1 MKRRRFG
8 SPDRPVPANRRTG
21 GRTRTG
27 TPRVLALLA
36 ALTGALLVPVT
47 ATSASA
53 AGASHYVDCSAAS
66 NGSGSSAS
74 PWNSLTSVNGT
85 TFTAGDSILF
95 KAGTTCTGQLSPG
108 GSGASGSDITI
119 GAYGSGAKPVI
130 DAAGATGAVIHL
142 LNQQYWDI
150 GGLELIDNASS
161 PAYRSGVL
169 AENSSGGVL
178 HHIRVHDMYIHN
190 IAGYGGGWYSTNAGV
205 GVQTDHT
212 TPVSTWDDVVVENNT
227 FDHVD
232 RIAVAVTPDADG
244 QGTGLTTNT
253 VIRGNTMTYDGADDI
268 LVVKNDGAL
277 IDGNKAGYGGAKSTC
292 PPSGQYCNG
301 ASAGIWM
308 SGSNDTV
315 VQNNEVYCHVNGA
328 DGTGFDVD
336 WGNHDTT
343 FQYNYSHQNLGG
355 FLLVMPPFTI
365 ANEPTSTVPSD
376 GTVVRYNISEN
387 DGSNSGCPASG
398 TQTHGGGVLHF
409 VGGVPNQSGSASA
422 VPQFYNNTFS
432 VRDGLST
439 PILYSRSGS
448 SISGALSFQN
458 NAVFNYGSG
467 TYFTTTGS
475 STYSH
480 NLFYGNH
487 PSREPADT
495 AKVTSDPEFRN
506 PGNADTSSAY
516 TGRNAYQVHA
526 SSPVIRAG
534 AVISANGGLDAF
546 GNTVSA
552 TAAPN
557 IGAYNGTGGTLL
569 GNGGFETGSS
579 SSWTQ
584 ASGSAA
590 SATAANSRTGD
601 YALTTG
607 ASGSGVNQTLSG
619 LSPSTTYLL
628 TGWGKV
634 ATAGETLAIG
644 AKGFGGTETY
654 TTLAATA
661 YAQAAVVF
669 TTGAST
675 TSATVYCWKNAG
687 GTGAGYC
694 DDLAVERLSSAGNA
708 VTDPGFETGALT
720 PWTQSTA
727 TASSV
732 ASSDARTGT
741 YALRTGASASGAAQT
756 VTGLAA
762 GASYLLTGWVKSAT
776 AGEEVAVGVKGF
788 GGTETYLRG
797 STTSYTQQPVFF
809 TTGASTTSASVYCYK
824 NSGSAAGYCDDF
836 SVLKLS

>member
-8 SPDRPVPANRRTG
+8 SPDRPVSATRRKPG
-21 GRTRTG
+21 I
-27 TPRVLALLA
+27 LALLA
-36 ALTGALLVPVT
+36 AMAGALLVPVT
-47 ATSASA
+47 ATDAAA
-53 AGASHYVDCSAAS
+53 AGTSYYVDCSASA
-66 NGSGSSAS
+66 NGTGTSAS
-74 PWNSLTSVNGT
+74 PWNTVSSVNST
-85 TFTAGDSILF
+85 TFAAGDSILF
-95 KAGTTCTGQLSPG
+95 KAGTTCTGQLTPG
-108 GSGASGSDITI
+108 GSGASGSNISM
-119 GAYGSGAKPVI
+119 ASYGSGAKPII

-178 HHIRVHDMYIHN
+178 NHIRVHDMYIHN

-212 TPVSTWDDVVVENNT
+212 TPVSTWNDVVVENNT

-253 VIRGNTMTYDGADDI
+253 VIRNNTMTYDGADDI

-308 SGSNDTV
+308 SGSSNTV
-315 VQNNEVYCHVNGA
+315 VQNNEVYCHINGA

-336 WGNHDTT
+336 WGNHNTT

-409 VGGVPNQSGSASA
+409 VGGVPNQSGSSSA
-422 VPQFYNNTFS
+422 VPLFYNNTFS

-439 PILYSRSGS
+439 PILYSRSGT

-467 TYFTTTGS
+467 NYFTTTGT
-475 STYSH
+475 STYSN

-487 PSREPADT
+487 PSREPADA

-506 PGNADTSSAY
+506 AGNANTSSSY
-516 TGRNAYQVHA
+516 TGKNAYQVHP

-534 AVISANGGLDAF
+534 AVISSNGGYDAF
-546 GNTVSA
+546 GNAVSA

-557 IGAYNGTGGTLL
+557 IGAYNGTGGNLL
-569 GNGGFETGSS
+569 SNAGFETGSLS
-579 SSWTQ
+579 PWTQ
-584 ASGSAA
+584 ASGTA
-590 SATAANSRTGD
+590 SSVTASNSRTGAD
-601 YALTTG
+601 ALTTA
-607 ASGSGVNQTLSG
+607 ASGSGANQALTG
-619 LSPSTTYLL
+619 LTPSTTYLL

-644 AKGFGGTETY
+644 VKSFGGTETY
-654 TTLAATA
+654 TNVASTS
-661 YAQAAVVF
+661 YSQAAILF
-669 TTGAST
+669 TTGASST
-675 TSATVYCWKNAG
+675 TATVYCWKNAG

-694 DDLAVERLSSAGNA
+694 DDLAVEPLTSATNT
-708 VTDPGFETGALT
+708 VTNPGFETGALT
-720 PWTQSTA
+720 PWTQSTG

-732 ASSDARTGT
+732 ASSSARTGT
-741 YALRTGASASGAAQT
+741 YSLQTGVSASGAIQT
-756 VTGLAA
+756 VSGLTA
-762 GASYLLTGWVKSAT
+762 GGSYLLAAWAKVAT
-776 AGEEVAVGVKGF
+776 SGEEVAVGVKSF
-788 GGTETYLRG
+788 GGTETYLRA
-797 STTSYTQQPVFF
+797 STTTYAQEPIFF
-809 TTGASTTSASVYCYK
+809 TTGVSNTAASVYCYK
-824 NSGSAAGYCDDF
+824 NSGSGAGYCDDYT
-836 SVLKLS
+836 VVKLP

>member
-8 SPDRPVPANRRTG
+8 SPDGPLFATRRSRRPRA
-21 GRTRTG
+21 
-27 TPRVLALLA
+27 LALIA
-36 ALTGALLVPVT
+36 ALAGALLVPVT
-47 ATSASA
+47 ATNASA
-53 AGASHYVDCSAAS
+53 AGTSYYVDCSASS
-66 NGSGSSAS
+66 NGTGTSAS
-74 PWNSLTSVNGT
+74 PWNSVTAVNST
-85 TFTAGDSILF
+85 TFAAGDSILF
-95 KAGTTCTGQLSPG
+95 KAGTTCTGQLTPG
-108 GSGASGSDITI
+108 GSGSSGSNISI
-119 GAYGSGAKPVI
+119 ASYGSGAKPII

-150 GGLELIDNASS
+150 GGLELIDNSSS

-178 HHIRVHDMYIHN
+178 NHIRVHDMYIHN

-212 TPVSTWDDVVVENNT
+212 TPVSTWNDVVVENNT

-244 QGTGLTTNT
+244 QGTGLTTGT
-253 VIRGNTMTYDGADDI
+253 VIRNNTMTYDGADDI

-308 SGSNDTV
+308 SGSSNTV
-315 VQNNEVYCHVNGA
+315 VQNNEVYCHINGA

-336 WGNHDTT
+336 WGNHNTT

-387 DGSNSGCPASG
+387 DGSNSGCPTSG

-409 VGGVPNQSGSASA
+409 VGGVPNQSGSSSA
-422 VPQFYNNTFS
+422 IPQFYNNTFS

-439 PILYSRSGS
+439 PILYSRAGT
-448 SISGALSFQN
+448 SISGALSFRN

-467 TYFTTTGS
+467 NYFTTTGT
-475 STYSH
+475 STYSN

-487 PSREPADT
+487 PSREPADA

-506 PGNADTSSAY
+506 AGNANTSSSY
-516 TGRNAYQVHA
+516 TGKNAYQVHP

-534 AVISANGGLDAF
+534 AVIASNGGSDAY
-546 GNTVSA
+546 GNAVSA

-557 IGAYNGTGGTLL
+557 IGAYNGTGGNLL
-569 GNGGFETGSS
+569 SNAGFETGSLS
-579 SSWTQ
+579 PWTQ
-584 ASGSAA
+584 ASGTA
-590 SATAANSRTGD
+590 SSVTASNSRTGAD
-601 YALTTG
+601 ALTTA
-607 ASGSGVNQTLSG
+607 ASGSGANQSLTG
-619 LSPSTTYLL
+619 LTPSTTYLL

-644 AKGFGGTETY
+644 VKNFGGTETY
-654 TTLAATA
+654 TNVASTS
-661 YAQAAVVF
+661 YSQAAILF

-675 TSATVYCWKNAG
+675 TTATVYCWKNAG
-687 GTGAGYC
+687 GAGAGYC
-694 DDLAVERLSSAGNA
+694 DDLAVEPLTSSTNT
-708 VTDPGFETGALT
+708 VTNPGFETGALT
-720 PWTQSTA
+720 PWTQSTG

-732 ASSDARTGT
+732 VASNSRTGT
-741 YALRTGASASGAAQT
+741 YSLQTGVSASGAIQT
-756 VTGLAA
+756 VSGLTS
-762 GASYLLTGWVKSAT
+762 GGSYLLAAWAKVAT
-776 AGEEVAVGVKGF
+776 SGEEVAVGVKSF

-797 STTSYTQQPVFF
+797 STTTYTQEPIFF
-809 TTGASTTSASVYCYK
+809 TTGVSNTAASVYCYK
-824 NSGSAAGYCDDF
+824 NSGSAAGYCDDYT
-836 SVLKLS
+836 VVKLP

>member
-1 MKRRRFG
+1 MKSRR
-8 SPDRPVPANRRTG
+8 PTRPVRRAA
-21 GRTRTG
+21 
-27 TPRVLALLA
+27 RVLALLA
-36 ALTGALLVPVT
+36 TLAGALVLPVQ
-47 ATSASA
+47 SAMA
-53 AGASHYVDCSAAS
+53 AGTTYYVNCSATS
-66 NGSGSSAS
+66 NGSGTQSS
-74 PWNSLTSVNGT
+74 PWNAVSSVNST

-95 KAGTTCTGQLSPG
+95 AAGTTCTGQLTPG
-108 GSGASGSDITI
+108 GSGASGSNISI

-130 DAAGATGAVIHL
+130 DAAGATGAVIKL

-212 TPVSTWDDVVVENNT
+212 TPVSTWDDVVIENNT

-232 RIAVAVTPDADG
+232 RIAVAVTPDGDG

-253 VIRGNTMTYDGADDI
+253 VIRNNTMTYDGADDV

-308 SGSNDTV
+308 SGSSNTV

-336 WGNHDTT
+336 WGNHNTT

-387 DGSNSGCPASG
+387 DGSNSGCPTSG

-409 VGGVPNQSGSASA
+409 VGGVPNQSGSSSA
-422 VPQFYNNTFS
+422 VPLFYNNTFS

-439 PILYSRSGS
+439 PILYSRSGT

-467 TYFTTTGS
+467 NYFTTTGT
-475 STYSH
+475 STFSN

-487 PSREPADT
+487 PSREPADA
-495 AKVTSDPEFRN
+495 AKVTTDPEFRN
-506 PGNADTSSAY
+506 PGNANTSSSY
-516 TGRNAYQVHA
+516 TGKNAYQVHA

-534 AVISANGGLDAF
+534 TVISSNGGQDAF
-546 GNTVSA
+546 GNAVSA

-557 IGAYNGTGGTLL
+557 IGAYNGTGGNLL
-569 GNGGFETGSS
+569 SNAGFETGALSP
-579 SSWTQ
+579 WTQ
-584 ASGSAA
+584 ASGNS
-590 SATAANSRTGD
+590 SSVTAANARTGSD
-601 YALTTG
+601 ALTTA
-607 ASGSGVNQTLSG
+607 ASGSGANQALTG
-619 LSPSTTYLL
+619 LSPGTTYLL
-628 TGWGKV
+628 TGWAKV

-644 AKGFGGTETY
+644 VKNFGGTETY
-654 TTLAATA
+654 TNIATTS
-661 YAQAAVVF
+661 YSQAAVLF
-669 TTGAST
+669 TTGSSST
-675 TSATVYCWKNAG
+675 TATVYCWKNAG
-687 GTGAGYC
+687 GSGAGYC
-694 DDLAVERLSSAGNA
+694 DDLAVEPLSSATNA
-708 VTDPGFETGALT
+708 VTNPGYETGALT
-720 PWTQSTA
+720 PWVQSTG

-732 ASSDARTGT
+732 VASNARSGT
-741 YALRTGASASGAAQT
+741 YALQTGISASGAIQT
-756 VTGLAA
+756 VSGLTSS
-762 GASYLLTGWVKSAT
+762 GSYLLVGWAKVAT
-776 AGEEVAVGVKGF
+776 AGEEVAVGVKSF
-788 GGTETYLRG
+788 GGTETYLRA
-797 STTSYTQQPVFF
+797 STTSYAQQPVFF
-809 TTGASTTSASVYCYK
+809 TTGVSTTSAGVYCYK
-824 NSGSAAGYCDDF
+824 NSGSAAGYCDDY
-836 SVLKLS
+836 SLIKLP

>member
-8 SPDRPVPANRRTG
+8 SPGRANPANP
-21 GRTRTG
+21 RTRQRTSK
-27 TPRVLALLA
+27 VLALLA
-36 ALTGALLVPVT
+36 AVTGALLVPVT
-47 ATSASA
+47 ATNASA
-53 AGASHYVDCSAAS
+53 ADTSYYVDCSASS
-66 NGSGSSAS
+66 NGTGTSAS
-74 PWNSLTSVNGT
+74 PWNSVAGVNGT

-95 KAGTTCTGQLSPG
+95 KAGTTCTGQLTPG
-108 GSGASGSDITI
+108 GSGASGSNISMSS
-119 GAYGSGAKPVI
+119 YGSGAKPII

-169 AENSSGGVL
+169 AENSSSGVL
-178 HHIRVHDMYIHN
+178 NHIRVHDMYIHN

-212 TPVSTWDDVVVENNT
+212 TPVSTWNDVVVENNT

-244 QGTGLTTNT
+244 QGTGLTTGT
-253 VIRGNTMTYDGADDI
+253 VIRNNTMTYDGADDI

-308 SGSNDTV
+308 SGSSNTV
-315 VQNNEVYCHVNGA
+315 VQNNEVYCHINGA

-336 WGNHDTT
+336 WGNHNTT

-376 GTVVRYNISEN
+376 GTVARYNISEN
-387 DGSNSGCPASG
+387 DGGNSGCPTSG

-409 VGGVPNQSGSASA
+409 VGGVPNQSGSSSA
-422 VPQFYNNTFS
+422 IPLFYNNTFS

-439 PILYSRSGS
+439 PILYSRSGT
-448 SISGALSFQN
+448 SISGALSFRN
-458 NAVFNYGSG
+458 NAIFNYGSG
-467 TYFTTTGS
+467 NYFTTTGS
-475 STYSH
+475 STYSN

-487 PSREPADT
+487 PSREPADA

-506 PGNADTSSAY
+506 AGNANTSSSY
-516 TGRNAYQVHA
+516 TGKNAYQVHP

-534 AVISANGGLDAF
+534 AVIASNGGYDAY
-546 GNTVSA
+546 GNAVSA

-557 IGAYNGTGGTLL
+557 IGAYNGTGGNLL
-569 GNGGFETGSS
+569 SNAGFETGSLS
-579 SSWTQ
+579 PWTQ
-584 ASGSAA
+584 ASGTA
-590 SATAANSRTGD
+590 SSVTASNSRTGAD
-601 YALTTG
+601 ALTTA
-607 ASGSGVNQTLSG
+607 ASGSGANQSLTG

-628 TGWGKV
+628 TGWGKA

-644 AKGFGGTETY
+644 VKGFGGTETY
-654 TTLAATA
+654 TNVASTS
-661 YAQAAVVF
+661 YSQAAILF
-669 TTGAST
+669 TTGSSST
-675 TSATVYCWKNAG
+675 TATVYCWKNAG

-694 DDLAVERLSSAGNA
+694 DDLAVEPLSSATNT
-708 VTDPGFETGALT
+708 VTNPGFETGALT
-720 PWTQSTA
+720 PWTQSTG

-732 ASSDARTGT
+732 AASNSRTGT
-741 YALRTGASASGAAQT
+741 YALQTAASASGAIQT
-756 VTGLAA
+756 VTGLTS
-762 GASYLLTGWVKSAT
+762 GGSYLLAAWAKVGT
-776 AGEEVAVGVKGF
+776 AGEEVAVGVKSF

-797 STTSYTQQPVFF
+797 STTSYTEQPIFF
-809 TTGASTTSASVYCYK
+809 TTGVSNTSASVYCYK

-836 SVLKLS
+836 TVVKLP

>member
-1 MKRRRFG
+1 ML
-8 SPDRPVPANRRTG
+8 T
-21 GRTRTG
+21 
-27 TPRVLALLA
+27 LLA
-36 ALTGALLVPVT
+36 TLAGALLVPAT
-47 ATSASA
+47 AAHAAGTAYYVNCSAS
-53 AGASHYVDCSAAS
+53 S
-66 NGSGSSAS
+66 NGTGTQSS
-74 PWNSLTSVNGT
+74 PWNAVSSVNAT

-95 KAGTTCTGQLSPG
+95 AAGTTCTGQLTPG
-108 GSGASGSDITI
+108 GSGASGSNISI
-119 GAYGSGAKPVI
+119 SSYGSGAKPVI
-130 DAAGATGAVIHL
+130 DAAGATGAVIKL

-232 RIAVAVTPDADG
+232 RIAVAVTPDGDG

-253 VIRGNTMTYDGADDI
+253 VIRNNTMTYDGADDI

-308 SGSNDTV
+308 SGSSNTV
-315 VQNNEVYCHVNGA
+315 VQNNEVYCHINGA

-336 WGNHDTT
+336 WGNHNTT

-387 DGSNSGCPASG
+387 DGSNSGCPTSG

-409 VGGVPNQSGSASA
+409 VGGVPNQSGSSSA
-422 VPQFYNNTFS
+422 VPLFYNNTFS

-439 PILYSRSGS
+439 PILYSRSGT

-467 TYFTTTGS
+467 NYFTTTGT
-475 STYSH
+475 STYSN

-487 PSREPADT
+487 PSREPADA
-495 AKVTSDPEFRN
+495 AKVTTDPEFRN
-506 PGNADTSSAY
+506 PGNANTSSSY
-516 TGRNAYQVHA
+516 TGKNAYQVHA

-534 AVISANGGLDAF
+534 TVISSNGGQDAF
-546 GNTVSA
+546 GNAISA

-557 IGAYNGTGGTLL
+557 IGAYNGTGGNLL
-569 GNGGFETGSS
+569 SNAGFETGSLS
-579 SSWTQ
+579 PWTQ
-584 ASGSAA
+584 ASGNS
-590 SATAANSRTGD
+590 SSVTAANARTGS
-601 YALTTG
+601 YALTTTASSSG
-607 ASGSGVNQTLSG
+607 ANQALTG

-628 TGWGKV
+628 TGWAKV

-644 AKGFGGTETY
+644 VKNFGGTETY
-654 TTLAATA
+654 TNIATTA
-661 YAQAAVVF
+661 YSQAAVLF
-669 TTGAST
+669 TTGSSST
-675 TSATVYCWKNAG
+675 TATVYCWKNAG
-687 GTGAGYC
+687 GSGAGYC
-694 DDLAVERLSSAGNA
+694 DDLAVEPLSSATNA
-708 VTDPGFETGALT
+708 VTNPGYETGALT
-720 PWTQSTA
+720 PWVQSTG
-727 TASSV
+727 TASGVV
-732 ASSDARTGT
+732 ASNARSGS
-741 YALRTGASASGAAQT
+741 YALQTGVSASGAIQT
-756 VTGLAA
+756 VSGLTSS
-762 GASYLLTGWVKSAT
+762 GSYLLVGWAKVAT
-776 AGEEVAVGVKGF
+776 AGEEVAVGVKSF
-788 GGTETYLRG
+788 GGTETYLRA
-797 STTSYTQQPVFF
+797 STTSYAQQPLFF
-809 TTGASTTSASVYCYK
+809 TTGVSTTSAGVYCYK
-824 NSGSAAGYCDDF
+824 NSGSAAGYCDDY
-836 SVLKLS
+836 SLIKLS

>member
-8 SPDRPVPANRRTG
+8 SPGRAVPANP
-21 GRTRTG
+21 RTRQRTSK
-27 TPRVLALLA
+27 VLALLA
-36 ALTGALLVPVT
+36 AVTGALLVPVT
-47 ATSASA
+47 ATNASA
-53 AGASHYVDCSAAS
+53 AGTSYYVDCSASS
-66 NGSGSSAS
+66 NGTGTSAS
-74 PWNSLTSVNGT
+74 PWNSVAGVNGT

-95 KAGTTCTGQLSPG
+95 KAGTTCTGQLTPG
-108 GSGASGSDITI
+108 GSGASGSNISM
-119 GAYGSGAKPVI
+119 ASYGSGAKPII

-178 HHIRVHDMYIHN
+178 NHIRVHDMYIHN

-212 TPVSTWDDVVVENNT
+212 TPVSTWNDVVVENNT

-244 QGTGLTTNT
+244 QGTGLTTGT
-253 VIRGNTMTYDGADDI
+253 VIRNNTMTYDGADDV

-308 SGSNDTV
+308 SGSSNTV
-315 VQNNEVYCHVNGA
+315 VQNNEVYCHINGA

-336 WGNHDTT
+336 WGNHNTT

-387 DGSNSGCPASG
+387 DGSNSGCPTSG

-409 VGGVPNQSGSASA
+409 VGGVPNQSGSTSA
-422 VPQFYNNTFS
+422 IPQFYNNTFS

-439 PILYSRSGS
+439 PILYSRSGT
-448 SISGALSFQN
+448 SISGALSFKN
-458 NAVFNYGSG
+458 NAIFNYGSG
-467 TYFTTTGS
+467 NYFTTTGS
-475 STYSH
+475 STYSN

-487 PSREPADT
+487 PSREPADA

-506 PGNADTSSAY
+506 AGNTNTSSSY
-516 TGRNAYQVHA
+516 TGKNAYQVHP

-534 AVISANGGLDAF
+534 AVIASNGGYDAY
-546 GNTVSA
+546 GNAVSA

-557 IGAYNGTGGTLL
+557 IGAYNGTGGNLL
-569 GNGGFETGSS
+569 SNAGFETGSLS
-579 SSWTQ
+579 PWTQ
-584 ASGSAA
+584 ASGTA
-590 SATAANSRTGD
+590 SSVTASNSRTGAD
-601 YALTTG
+601 ALTTA
-607 ASGSGVNQTLSG
+607 ASGSGANQSLTG
-619 LSPSTTYLL
+619 LTPSTTYLL

-644 AKGFGGTETY
+644 VKGFGGTETY
-654 TTLAATA
+654 TNVASTS
-661 YAQAAVVF
+661 YSQAAILF
-669 TTGAST
+669 TTGSSS

-694 DDLAVERLSSAGNA
+694 DDLAVEPLSSATNT
-708 VTDPGFETGALT
+708 VTNPGFETGALT
-720 PWTQSTA
+720 PWTQSTG

-732 ASSDARTGT
+732 AASNSRTGT
-741 YALRTGASASGAAQT
+741 YALQTAASASGAIQT
-756 VTGLAA
+756 VTGLTS
-762 GASYLLTGWVKSAT
+762 GGSYLLAAWAKVGT
-776 AGEEVAVGVKGF
+776 AGEEVAVGVKSF

-797 STTSYTQQPVFF
+797 STTTYTQQPIFF
-809 TTGASTTSASVYCYK
+809 TTGVSNTAASVYCYK

-836 SVLKLS
+836 TVVKLP

>member
-8 SPDRPVPANRRTG
+8 SPDGQVFATRRSRSRRPRA
-21 GRTRTG
+21 
-27 TPRVLALLA
+27 LALIA
-36 ALTGALLVPVT
+36 ALAGALLVPVT
-47 ATSASA
+47 ATNASA
-53 AGASHYVDCSAAS
+53 AGTSYYVDCSASS
-66 NGSGSSAS
+66 NGNGTSAS
-74 PWNSLTSVNGT
+74 PWNSVTAVNST
-85 TFTAGDSILF
+85 TFAAGDSVLF
-95 KAGTTCTGQLSPG
+95 KAGTTCTGQLTPG
-108 GSGASGSDITI
+108 GSGASGSNISMSS
-119 GAYGSGAKPVI
+119 YGSGAKPII

-178 HHIRVHDMYIHN
+178 NHIRVHDMYIHN

-212 TPVSTWDDVVVENNT
+212 TPVSTWNDVVVENNT

-232 RIAVAVTPDADG
+232 RIAVAVTPNADG

-253 VIRGNTMTYDGADDI
+253 VIRNNTMTYDGADDI

-308 SGSNDTV
+308 SGSSNTV

-336 WGNHDTT
+336 WGNHNTT

-387 DGSNSGCPASG
+387 DGSNSGCPTSG

-409 VGGVPNQSGSASA
+409 VGGVPNQSGSSSA
-422 VPQFYNNTFS
+422 IPLFYNNTFS

-439 PILYSRSGS
+439 PILYSRAGT

-458 NAVFNYGSG
+458 NAIFNYGSG
-467 TYFTTTGS
+467 NYFTTTGT
-475 STYSH
+475 STYSN

-487 PSREPADT
+487 PSREPADA

-506 PGNADTSSAY
+506 AGNANTSSSY
-516 TGRNAYQVHA
+516 TGKNAYQVHP

-534 AVISANGGLDAF
+534 AVIASNGGYDAY
-546 GNTVSA
+546 GNAVSA

-557 IGAYNGTGGTLL
+557 IGAYNGTGGNLL
-569 GNGGFETGSS
+569 SNAGFETGSLS
-579 SSWTQ
+579 PWTQ
-584 ASGSAA
+584 ASGTA
-590 SATAANSRTGD
+590 SSVTASNSRTGAE
-601 YALTTG
+601 ALTTA
-607 ASGSGVNQTLSG
+607 ASGSGANQSLTG
-619 LSPSTTYLL
+619 LTPSTTYLL
-628 TGWGKV
+628 TGWGRV

-644 AKGFGGTETY
+644 VKNFGGTETY
-654 TTLAATA
+654 TNVASTS
-661 YAQAAVVF
+661 YSQAAILF

-675 TSATVYCWKNAG
+675 TTATVYCWKNAG
-687 GTGAGYC
+687 GAGAGYC
-694 DDLAVERLSSAGNA
+694 DDLAVEPLSSSTNT
-708 VTDPGFETGALT
+708 VTNPGFETGALT
-720 PWTQSTA
+720 PWTQSTG

-732 ASSDARTGT
+732 VASNSRTGT
-741 YALRTGASASGAAQT
+741 YSLQTGVSASGAIQT
-756 VTGLAA
+756 VSGLTS
-762 GASYLLTGWVKSAT
+762 GGSYLLAAWAKVAT
-776 AGEEVAVGVKGF
+776 SGEEVAVGVKSF

-797 STTSYTQQPVFF
+797 STTSYAQEPIFF
-809 TTGASTTSASVYCYK
+809 TTGVSNTAASVYCYK
-824 NSGSAAGYCDDF
+824 NSGSAAGYCDDYT
-836 SVLKLS
+836 VVKLP

>member
-8 SPDRPVPANRRTG
+8 SPDGQVFATRRSRSRRPRA
-21 GRTRTG
+21 
-27 TPRVLALLA
+27 LALIA
-36 ALTGALLVPVT
+36 ALAGALLVPVT
-47 ATSASA
+47 ATNASA
-53 AGASHYVDCSAAS
+53 AGTSYYVDCSASS
-66 NGSGSSAS
+66 NGNGTSAS
-74 PWNSLTSVNGT
+74 PWNSVTAVNST
-85 TFTAGDSILF
+85 TFAAGDSVLF
-95 KAGTTCTGQLSPG
+95 KAGTTCTGQLTPG
-108 GSGASGSDITI
+108 GSGASGSNISMSS
-119 GAYGSGAKPVI
+119 YGSGAKPII

-178 HHIRVHDMYIHN
+178 NHIRVHDMYIHN

-212 TPVSTWDDVVVENNT
+212 TPVSTWNDVVVENNT

-232 RIAVAVTPDADG
+232 RIAVAVTPNADG

-253 VIRGNTMTYDGADDI
+253 VIRNNTMTYDGADDI

-308 SGSNDTV
+308 SGSSNTV

-336 WGNHDTT
+336 WGNHNTT

-387 DGSNSGCPASG
+387 DGSNSGCPTSG

-409 VGGVPNQSGSASA
+409 VGGVPNQSGSSSA
-422 VPQFYNNTFS
+422 IPLFYNNTFS

-439 PILYSRSGS
+439 PILYSRAGT

-458 NAVFNYGSG
+458 NAIFNYGSG
-467 TYFTTTGS
+467 NYFTTTGT
-475 STYSH
+475 STYSN

-487 PSREPADT
+487 PSREPADA

-506 PGNADTSSAY
+506 AGNANTSSSY
-516 TGRNAYQVHA
+516 TGKNAYQVHP

-534 AVISANGGLDAF
+534 AVIASNGGYDAY
-546 GNTVSA
+546 GNAVSA

-557 IGAYNGTGGTLL
+557 IGAYNGTGGNLL
-569 GNGGFETGSS
+569 SNAGFETGSLS
-579 SSWTQ
+579 PWTQ
-584 ASGSAA
+584 ASGTA
-590 SATAANSRTGD
+590 SSVTASNSRTGAE
-601 YALTTG
+601 ALTTA
-607 ASGSGVNQTLSG
+607 ASGSGANQSLTG
-619 LSPSTTYLL
+619 LTPSTTYLL
-628 TGWGKV
+628 TGWGRV

-644 AKGFGGTETY
+644 VKNFGGTETY
-654 TTLAATA
+654 TNVASTS
-661 YAQAAVVF
+661 YSQAAILF

-675 TSATVYCWKNAG
+675 TTATVYCWKNAG

-694 DDLAVERLSSAGNA
+694 DDLAVEPLSSSTNT
-708 VTDPGFETGALT
+708 VTNPSFETGALT
-720 PWTQSTA
+720 PWTQSTG
-727 TASSV
+727 TASTV
-732 ASSDARTGT
+732 AASNARTGT
-741 YALRTGASASGAAQT
+741 YSLQTGVSASGAIQT
-756 VTGLAA
+756 VTGLTS
-762 GASYLLTGWVKSAT
+762 GGSYLLAAWAKVGT
-776 AGEEVAVGVKGF
+776 AGEEVAVGVKSF

-797 STTSYTQQPVFF
+797 STTSYAQEPIFF
-809 TTGASTTSASVYCYK
+809 TTGVSNTAASVYCYK
-824 NSGSAAGYCDDF
+824 NSGSAAGYCDDYT
-836 SVLKLS
+836 VVKLP

>member
-8 SPDRPVPANRRTG
+8 SPDGPLFATRRSRRPRA
-21 GRTRTG
+21 
-27 TPRVLALLA
+27 LALIA
-36 ALTGALLVPVT
+36 ALAGALLVPVT
-47 ATSASA
+47 ATNASA
-53 AGASHYVDCSAAS
+53 AGTSYYVDCSASS
-66 NGSGSSAS
+66 NGTGTSAS
-74 PWNSLTSVNGT
+74 PWNSVTAVNST
-85 TFTAGDSILF
+85 TFAAGDSVLF
-95 KAGTTCTGQLSPG
+95 KAGTTCTGQLTPG
-108 GSGASGSDITI
+108 GSGASGSNISMSS
-119 GAYGSGAKPVI
+119 YGSGAKPII

-178 HHIRVHDMYIHN
+178 NHIRVHDMYIHN

-212 TPVSTWDDVVVENNT
+212 TPVSTWNDVVVENNT

-232 RIAVAVTPDADG
+232 RIAVAVTPNADG

-253 VIRGNTMTYDGADDI
+253 VIRNNTMTYDGADDI

-308 SGSNDTV
+308 SGSSNTV
-315 VQNNEVYCHVNGA
+315 VQNNEVYCHINGA

-336 WGNHDTT
+336 WGNHNTT

-387 DGSNSGCPASG
+387 DGSNSGCPTSG

-409 VGGVPNQSGSASA
+409 VGGVPNQSGSSSA
-422 VPQFYNNTFS
+422 IPLFYNNTFS

-439 PILYSRSGS
+439 PILYSRAGT

-458 NAVFNYGSG
+458 NAIFNYGSG
-467 TYFTTTGS
+467 NYFTTTGT
-475 STYSH
+475 STYSN

-487 PSREPADT
+487 PSREPADA

-506 PGNADTSSAY
+506 AGNANTSSSY
-516 TGRNAYQVHA
+516 TGKNAYQVHP

-534 AVISANGGLDAF
+534 AVIASNGGYDAY
-546 GNTVSA
+546 GNAVSA

-557 IGAYNGTGGTLL
+557 IGAYNGTGGNLL
-569 GNGGFETGSS
+569 SNAGFETGSLS
-579 SSWTQ
+579 PWTQ
-584 ASGSAA
+584 ASGTA
-590 SATAANSRTGD
+590 SSVTASNSRTGAD
-601 YALTTG
+601 ALTTA
-607 ASGSGVNQTLSG
+607 ASGSGANQSLTG
-619 LSPSTTYLL
+619 LTPSTTYLL

-644 AKGFGGTETY
+644 VKNFGGTETY
-654 TTLAATA
+654 TNVASTS
-661 YAQAAVVF
+661 YSQAAILF

-675 TSATVYCWKNAG
+675 TTATVYCWKNAG
-687 GTGAGYC
+687 GAGAGYC
-694 DDLAVERLSSAGNA
+694 DDLAVEPLSSSTNT
-708 VTDPGFETGALT
+708 VTNPGFETGALT
-720 PWTQSTA
+720 PWTQSTG

-732 ASSDARTGT
+732 VASNSRTGT
-741 YALRTGASASGAAQT
+741 YSLQTGVSASGAIQT
-756 VTGLAA
+756 VSGLTA
-762 GASYLLTGWVKSAT
+762 GGSYLLAAWAKVGT
-776 AGEEVAVGVKGF
+776 AGEEVAVGVKSF

-797 STTSYTQQPVFF
+797 STTTYTQEPIFF
-809 TTGASTTSASVYCYK
+809 TTGVSNTAASVYCYK
-824 NSGSAAGYCDDF
+824 NSGSAAGYCDDYT
-836 SVLKLS
+836 VVKLP

>member
-8 SPDRPVPANRRTG
+8 SPGRALPANP
-21 GRTRTG
+21 RTRQRTSK
-27 TPRVLALLA
+27 VLALLA
-36 ALTGALLVPVT
+36 AVTGALFVPVT
-47 ATSASA
+47 ATNASA
-53 AGASHYVDCSAAS
+53 AGTSYYVDCSTSS
-66 NGSGSSAS
+66 NGTGTSAS
-74 PWNSLTSVNGT
+74 PWNSVAGVNGT

-95 KAGTTCTGQLSPG
+95 KAGTTCTGQLTPG
-108 GSGASGSDITI
+108 GSGASGSNISMTS
-119 GAYGSGAKPVI
+119 YGSGAKPII

-178 HHIRVHDMYIHN
+178 NHIRVHDMYIHN

-212 TPVSTWDDVVVENNT
+212 TPVSTWNDVVVENNT

-244 QGTGLTTNT
+244 QGTGLTTGT
-253 VIRGNTMTYDGADDI
+253 VIRNNTMTYDGADDI

-308 SGSNDTV
+308 SGSSNTV
-315 VQNNEVYCHVNGA
+315 VQNNEVYCHINGA

-336 WGNHDTT
+336 WGNHNTT

-387 DGSNSGCPASG
+387 DGSNSGCPTSG

-409 VGGVPNQSGSASA
+409 VGGVPNQSGSSSA
-422 VPQFYNNTFS
+422 IPLFYNNTFS

-439 PILYSRSGS
+439 PILYSRSGT
-448 SISGALSFQN
+448 SISGALSLRN
-458 NAVFNYGSG
+458 NAIFNYGSG
-467 TYFTTTGS
+467 NYFTTTGS
-475 STYSH
+475 STYSN

-487 PSREPADT
+487 PSREPADA

-506 PGNADTSSAY
+506 AGNTNTSSSY
-516 TGRNAYQVHA
+516 TGKNAYQVHP

-534 AVISANGGLDAF
+534 AVIASNGGYDAY
-546 GNTVSA
+546 GNAVSA

-557 IGAYNGTGGTLL
+557 IGAYNGTGGNLL
-569 GNGGFETGSS
+569 TNAGFETGSLS
-579 SSWTQ
+579 PWTQ
-584 ASGSAA
+584 ASGTA
-590 SATAANSRTGD
+590 SSVTASNSRTGVD
-601 YALTTG
+601 ALTTA
-607 ASGSGVNQTLSG
+607 ASGSGANQSLTG
-619 LSPSTTYLL
+619 LAPSTTYLL

-644 AKGFGGTETY
+644 VKGFGGTETY
-654 TTLAATA
+654 TNVASTS
-661 YAQAAVVF
+661 YSQAAILF
-669 TTGAST
+669 TTGSSST
-675 TSATVYCWKNAG
+675 TATVYCWKNAG

-694 DDLAVERLSSAGNA
+694 DDLAVEPLSSATNT
-708 VTDPGFETGALT
+708 VTNPGFETGALT
-720 PWTQSTA
+720 PWTQSTG

-732 ASSDARTGT
+732 AASNSRTGT
-741 YALRTGASASGAAQT
+741 YALQTAASASGAIQT
-756 VTGLAA
+756 VTGLTS
-762 GASYLLTGWVKSAT
+762 GGSYLLAAWAKVGT
-776 AGEEVAVGVKGF
+776 AGEEVAVGVKSF

-797 STTSYTQQPVFF
+797 STTTYTQQPIFF
-809 TTGASTTSASVYCYK
+809 TTGVSNTSASVYCYK

-836 SVLKLS
+836 TVVKLP

>member
-1 MKRRRFG
+1 MKSRR
-8 SPDRPVPANRRTG
+8 PTRPVRRAA
-21 GRTRTG
+21 
-27 TPRVLALLA
+27 RVLALLA
-36 ALTGALLVPVT
+36 TMAGALVLPAQT
-47 ATSASA
+47 ATA
-53 AGASHYVDCSAAS
+53 AGTTYYVDCSAAG
-66 NGSGSSAS
+66 NGSGTQAS
-74 PWNSLTSVNGT
+74 PWNAVGSVNGT
-85 TFTAGDSILF
+85 TFAAGDSILF
-95 KAGTTCTGQLSPG
+95 KAGTTCTGQLTPG
-108 GSGASGSDITI
+108 GSGASGNNISISS
-119 GAYGSGAKPVI
+119 YGSGAKPVI
-130 DAAGATGAVIHL
+130 DAAGATGAVVKL

-150 GGLELIDNASS
+150 GGLELVDNASS

-232 RIAVAVTPDADG
+232 RIAVAVTPDGDG

-253 VIRGNTMTYDGADDI
+253 VIRNNTMTYDGADDI

-308 SGSNDTV
+308 SGSNNTV

-336 WGNHDTT
+336 WGNHNTT

-398 TQTHGGGVLHF
+398 TQTHGAGVLHF
-409 VGGVPNQSGSASA
+409 VGGVPNQSGSTAA
-422 VPQFYNNTFS
+422 VPLFYNNTFY

-467 TYFTTTGS
+467 NYFTTTGT
-475 STYSH
+475 STYSN

-487 PSREPADT
+487 PSREPADA

-506 PGNADTSSAY
+506 PGNAGTSSSY
-516 TGRNAYQVHA
+516 TGKNAYQVHA
-526 SSPVIRAG
+526 SSPAIRAG
-534 AVISANGGLDAF
+534 TVISSNGGLDAF
-546 GNTVSA
+546 GNAVSA
-552 TAAPN
+552 TAAPD
-557 IGAYNGTGGTLL
+557 IGAYNGTGGNLL
-569 GNGGFETGSS
+569 SNAGFETGALSP
-579 SSWTQ
+579 WTQ
-584 ASGSAA
+584 ASGSA
-590 SATAANSRTGD
+590 SSVTAANARTGGD
-601 YALTTG
+601 ALTTAASSSG
-607 ASGSGVNQTLSG
+607 ANQALTG
-619 LSPSTTYLL
+619 LSPGTTYLL
-628 TGWGKV
+628 TGWAKV

-644 AKGFGGTETY
+644 VKNFGGTETY
-654 TTLAATA
+654 TNIATTS
-661 YAQAAVVF
+661 YSQAAVLF
-669 TTGAST
+669 TTGSSST
-675 TSATVYCWKNAG
+675 TATVYCWKNAG
-687 GTGAGYC
+687 GGGAGYC
-694 DDLAVERLSSAGNA
+694 DDLAVEPLSSAGNA
-708 VTDPGFETGALT
+708 VTNPGYETGALT
-720 PWTQSTA
+720 PWAQSTG

-732 ASSDARTGT
+732 VAANARSGT
-741 YALRTGASASGAAQT
+741 YALQTGASASGAIQT
-756 VTGLAA
+756 VSGLTSS
-762 GASYLLTGWVKSAT
+762 GTYLLVGWARAAT

-788 GGTETYLRG
+788 GGTETYLRT
-797 STTSYTQQPVFF
+797 STTTYTQQPVFF
-809 TTGASTTSASVYCYK
+809 TTGVSATSAGVYCYK
-824 NSGSAAGYCDDF
+824 NSGSAAGYCDDYA
-836 SVLKLS
+836 LIKLS

>member
-8 SPDRPVPANRRTG
+8 SPDRPLSATRRKPG
-21 GRTRTG
+21 
-27 TPRVLALLA
+27 VLALLA
-36 ALTGALLVPVT
+36 ALAGALLVPVT
-47 ATSASA
+47 ATNAAA
-53 AGASHYVDCSAAS
+53 AGTSYYVDCSASS
-66 NGSGSSAS
+66 NGTGTSAS
-74 PWNSLTSVNGT
+74 PWNSATAVNSK
-85 TFTAGDSILF
+85 TFAAGDSILF
-95 KAGTTCTGQLSPG
+95 KAGTTCTGQLTPG
-108 GSGASGSDITI
+108 GSGASGSNISMSS
-119 GAYGSGAKPVI
+119 YGSGAKPII

-178 HHIRVHDMYIHN
+178 NHIRVHDMYIHN

-212 TPVSTWDDVVVENNT
+212 TPVSTWNDVVVENNT

-244 QGTGLTTNT
+244 QGTGLTTGT
-253 VIRGNTMTYDGADDI
+253 VIRNNTMTYDGADDI

-308 SGSNDTV
+308 SGSSNTV
-315 VQNNEVYCHVNGA
+315 VQNNEVYCHINGA

-336 WGNHDTT
+336 WGNHNTT

-387 DGSNSGCPASG
+387 DGSNSGCPTSG

-409 VGGVPNQSGSASA
+409 VGGVPNQSGSSSA
-422 VPQFYNNTFS
+422 IPLFYNNTFS

-439 PILYSRSGS
+439 PILYSRAGT

-467 TYFTTTGS
+467 NYFTTTGS
-475 STYSH
+475 STYSN

-487 PSREPADT
+487 PSREPADA

-506 PGNADTSSAY
+506 AGNANTSSSY
-516 TGRNAYQVHA
+516 TGKNAYQVHP
-526 SSPVIRAG
+526 SSPAIRAG
-534 AVISANGGLDAF
+534 AVIASNGGYDAY
-546 GNTVSA
+546 GNAVSA

-557 IGAYNGTGGTLL
+557 IGAYNGTGGNLL
-569 GNGGFETGSS
+569 SNAGFETGSLS
-579 SSWTQ
+579 PWTQ
-584 ASGSAA
+584 ASGTA
-590 SATAANSRTGD
+590 SSVTASNSRTGAD
-601 YALTTG
+601 ALTTA
-607 ASGSGVNQTLSG
+607 ASGSGANQSLTG
-619 LSPSTTYLL
+619 LTPSTTYLL

-644 AKGFGGTETY
+644 VKNFGGTETY
-654 TTLAATA
+654 TNVASTS
-661 YAQAAVVF
+661 YSQAAIVF
-669 TTGAST
+669 TTGASAT
-675 TSATVYCWKNAG
+675 TATVYCWKNAG

-694 DDLAVERLSSAGNA
+694 DDLAVEPLSSSTNT
-708 VTDPGFETGALT
+708 VTNPSFETGALT
-720 PWTQSTA
+720 PWTQSTG

-732 ASSDARTGT
+732 AASNARTGT
-741 YALRTGASASGAAQT
+741 YSLQTGVSASGAIQT
-756 VTGLAA
+756 VSGLTS
-762 GASYLLTGWVKSAT
+762 GGSYLLAAWAKVAT
-776 AGEEVAVGVKGF
+776 SGEEVAVGVKSF

-797 STTSYTQQPVFF
+797 STTTYTQEPIFF
-809 TTGASTTSASVYCYK
+809 TTGVSNTSASVYCYK
-824 NSGSAAGYCDDF
+824 NSGSAAGYCDDYT
-836 SVLKLS
+836 VVKLP

>member
-8 SPDRPVPANRRTG
+8 SPDRQVFATRRS
-21 GRTRTG
+21 RSRR
-27 TPRVLALLA
+27 PRALALIA
-36 ALTGALLVPVT
+36 ALAGALLVPVT
-47 ATSASA
+47 ATNASA
-53 AGASHYVDCSAAS
+53 AGTSYYVDCSASS
-66 NGSGSSAS
+66 NGTGTSAS
-74 PWNSLTSVNGT
+74 PWNSVTAVNST
-85 TFTAGDSILF
+85 TFAAGDSVLF
-95 KAGTTCTGQLSPG
+95 KAGTTCTGQLTPG
-108 GSGASGSDITI
+108 GSGASGSNISMSS
-119 GAYGSGAKPVI
+119 YGSGAKPII

-178 HHIRVHDMYIHN
+178 NHIRVHDMYIHN

-212 TPVSTWDDVVVENNT
+212 TPVSTWNDVVVENNT

-232 RIAVAVTPDADG
+232 RIAVAVTPNADG

-253 VIRGNTMTYDGADDI
+253 VIRNNTMTYDGADDI

-308 SGSNDTV
+308 SGSSNTV
-315 VQNNEVYCHVNGA
+315 VQNNEVYCHINGA

-336 WGNHDTT
+336 WGNHNTT

-387 DGSNSGCPASG
+387 DGSNSGCPTSG

-409 VGGVPNQSGSASA
+409 VGGVPNQSGSSSA
-422 VPQFYNNTFS
+422 IPLFYNNTFS

-439 PILYSRSGS
+439 PILYSRAGT

-458 NAVFNYGSG
+458 NAIFNYGSG
-467 TYFTTTGS
+467 NYFTTTGT
-475 STYSH
+475 STYSN

-487 PSREPADT
+487 PSREPADA

-506 PGNADTSSAY
+506 AGNANTSSSY
-516 TGRNAYQVHA
+516 TGKNAYQVHP

-534 AVISANGGLDAF
+534 AVIASNGGYDAY
-546 GNTVSA
+546 GNAVSA

-557 IGAYNGTGGTLL
+557 IGAYNGTGGNLL
-569 GNGGFETGSS
+569 SNAGFETGSLS
-579 SSWTQ
+579 PWTQ
-584 ASGSAA
+584 ASGTA
-590 SATAANSRTGD
+590 SSVTASNSRTGAD
-601 YALTTG
+601 ALTTA
-607 ASGSGVNQTLSG
+607 ASGSGANQSLTG
-619 LSPSTTYLL
+619 LTPSTTYLL

-644 AKGFGGTETY
+644 VKNFGGTETY
-654 TTLAATA
+654 TNVASTS
-661 YAQAAVVF
+661 YSQAAILF

-675 TSATVYCWKNAG
+675 TTATVYCWKNAG
-687 GTGAGYC
+687 GAGAGYC
-694 DDLAVERLSSAGNA
+694 DDLAVEPLSSSTNT
-708 VTDPGFETGALT
+708 VTNPGFETGALT
-720 PWTQSTA
+720 PWTQSTG

-732 ASSDARTGT
+732 VASNSRTGT
-741 YALRTGASASGAAQT
+741 YSLQTGVSASGAIQT
-756 VTGLAA
+756 VSGLTS
-762 GASYLLTGWVKSAT
+762 GGSYLLAAWAKVGT
-776 AGEEVAVGVKGF
+776 AGEEVAVGVKSF

-797 STTSYTQQPVFF
+797 STTSYAQEPIFF
-809 TTGASTTSASVYCYK
+809 TTGVSNTAASVYCYK
-824 NSGSAAGYCDDF
+824 NSGSAAGYCDDYT
-836 SVLKLS
+836 VVKLP

>member
-8 SPDRPVPANRRTG
+8 SPDRPLPANP
-21 GRTRTG
+21 RTR
-27 TPRVLALLA
+27 PRTSKVLALLA
-36 ALTGALLVPVT
+36 AVTGALLVPVT
-47 ATSASA
+47 ATNASA
-53 AGASHYVDCSAAS
+53 AGTSYYVDCSASS
-66 NGSGSSAS
+66 NGTGTSAS
-74 PWNSLTSVNGT
+74 PWNSVTAVNST

-95 KAGTTCTGQLSPG
+95 KAGTTCTGQLAPG
-108 GSGASGSDITI
+108 GSGSSGSNISM
-119 GAYGSGAKPVI
+119 ASYGSGAKPVI

-150 GGLELIDNASS
+150 GGLELIDNSSS

-178 HHIRVHDMYIHN
+178 NHIRVHDMYIHN
-190 IAGYGGGWYSTNAGV
+190 IAGYGGGWYATNAGV

-212 TPVSTWDDVVVENNT
+212 TPVSTWNDVVVENNT

-244 QGTGLTTNT
+244 QGTGLTTGT
-253 VIRGNTMTYDGADDI
+253 VIRNNTMTYDGADDI

-308 SGSNDTV
+308 SGSSNTV

-336 WGNHDTT
+336 WGNHNTT

-387 DGSNSGCPASG
+387 DGSNSGCPTSG

-409 VGGVPNQSGSASA
+409 VGGVPNQSGSTSA
-422 VPQFYNNTFS
+422 IPQFYNNTFS

-439 PILYSRSGS
+439 PILYSRSGT

-458 NAVFNYGSG
+458 NAIFNYGSG
-467 TYFTTTGS
+467 NYFTTTGS
-475 STYSH
+475 STFSN

-487 PSREPADT
+487 PSREPADA

-506 PGNADTSSAY
+506 AGNANTSSSY
-516 TGRNAYQVHA
+516 TGKNAYQVHP

-534 AVISANGGLDAF
+534 AVIASNGGYDAY
-546 GNTVSA
+546 GNAVSA

-557 IGAYNGTGGTLL
+557 IGAYNGTGGNLL
-569 GNGGFETGSS
+569 SNAGFETGALSP
-579 SSWTQ
+579 WTQ
-584 ASGSAA
+584 ASGTA
-590 SATAANSRTGD
+590 SSVTASNSRTGAD
-601 YALTTG
+601 ALTTA
-607 ASGSGVNQTLSG
+607 ASGSGANQSLTG

-644 AKGFGGTETY
+644 VKSFGGTETY
-654 TTLAATA
+654 TNVASTS
-661 YAQAAVVF
+661 YSQAAIVF
-669 TTGAST
+669 TTGSSS

-694 DDLAVERLSSAGNA
+694 DDLAVEPLSSATNA
-708 VTDPGFETGALT
+708 VTNPGFESGALT
-720 PWTQSTA
+720 PWTQSTG

-732 ASSDARTGT
+732 VASNSRTGT
-741 YALRTGASASGAAQT
+741 YALQTAASASGAIQT
-756 VTGLAA
+756 VTGLTS
-762 GASYLLTGWVKSAT
+762 GGSYLLAAWAKVGT
-776 AGEEVAVGVKGF
+776 AGEEVAVGVKSF

-797 STTSYTQQPVFF
+797 STTTYTQEPIFF
-809 TTGASTTSASVYCYK
+809 TTGVSTTSASVYCYK

-836 SVLKLS
+836 TVVRLP